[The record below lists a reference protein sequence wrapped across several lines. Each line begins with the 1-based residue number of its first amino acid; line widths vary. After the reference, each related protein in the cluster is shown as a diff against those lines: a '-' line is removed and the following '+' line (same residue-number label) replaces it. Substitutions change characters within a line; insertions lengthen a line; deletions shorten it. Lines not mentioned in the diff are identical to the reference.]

1 MEWIMELVGL
11 LSENWPVLLSGIGF
25 FSLLATVTPNKT
37 DDEIM
42 GWVLKAVNFLGA
54 NLGKATNAPD
64 K

>member
-1 MEWIMELVGL
+1 MEWIMEVAGV
-11 LSENWPVLLSGIGF
+11 LSAHWTVVLSGIGF
-25 FSLLATVTPNKT
+25 FALLATVTPNKT